1 MSQTKPDQPDSNPSE
16 TGKALVKVMKLVK
29 HFPKR
34 GGILNQVIAKVHAV
48 NDVSFEIRKGETLG
62 VVGESGCGKSI
73 LLKMMMGL
81 LEPDAG
87 QVLFRGKSVFD
98 MTLEELGS
106 MRKQV
111 GYVFQNDALFD
122 SMSVLDNIGY
132 GMREHT
138 TATDKDILDRA
149 QDCLEFVGLERWRV
163 KLYPAELSGGQ
174 RKRIGIARAI
184 AMKPKMLLYDE
195 PTQGLDPQSIT
206 RIANLIIRLREELH
220 ATSVVVTHDM
230 RTAFTAANRIAL
242 LHDGRFDY
250 VGSPA
255 QFAYHDAEPVKE
267 VIADA
272 LEEIQELPFLRAPEV
287 PLPAPG

>member
-1 MSQTKPDQPDSNPSE
+1 MAGTRHPSSTMQMPATLFE
-16 TGKALVKVMKLVK
+16 LRGLCKA
-29 HFPKR
+29 FD
-34 GGILNQVIAKVHAV
+34 A
-48 NDVSFEIRKGETLG
+48 DVPLLRDANLTVYEGETLAII
-62 VVGESGCGKSI
+62 GESGCGKSV

-81 LEPDAG
+81 MEPDAG
-87 QVLFRGKSVFD
+87 EILFRGKSVYD
-98 MTLEELGS
+98 MNLEELGV

-138 TATDKDILDRA
+138 KADDKEILDRA

-174 RKRIGIARAI
+174 RKRVGIARAI

-206 RIANLIIRLREELH
+206 RIANLIIRLRAELR

-242 LHDGRFDY
+242 LHDARFDY

-267 VIADA
+267 FIADA
-272 LEEIQELPFLRAPEV
+272 LEEIQELPFLQAPGV
-287 PLPAPG
+287 TLPAPG

>member
-1 MSQTKPDQPDSNPSE
+1 MQMPATLFE
-16 TGKALVKVMKLVK
+16 LRGLCKA
-29 HFPKR
+29 FD
-34 GGILNQVIAKVHAV
+34 A
-48 NDVSFEIRKGETLG
+48 DVPLLKDANLTVYEGETLAII
-62 VVGESGCGKSI
+62 GESGCGKSV

-81 LEPDAG
+81 MEPDAG
-87 QVLFRGKSVFD
+87 EILFRGKSVYD
-98 MTLEELGS
+98 MDLEELGA

-138 TATDKDILDRA
+138 KANDQEILDRA

-174 RKRIGIARAI
+174 RKRVGIARAI

-206 RIANLIIRLREELH
+206 RIANLIIRLRAELR

-242 LHDGRFDY
+242 LHDARFDY

-267 VIADA
+267 FIADA
-272 LEEIQELPFLRAPEV
+272 LEEIQELPFLQAPDV
-287 PLPAPG
+287 TLPAPG